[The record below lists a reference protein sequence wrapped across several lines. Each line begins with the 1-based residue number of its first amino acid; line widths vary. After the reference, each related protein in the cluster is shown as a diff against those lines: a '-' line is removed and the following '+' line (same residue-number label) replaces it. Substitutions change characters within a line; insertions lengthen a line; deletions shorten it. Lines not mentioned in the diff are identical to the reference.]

1 MNQPSPII
9 GFPCSITTRY
19 NRLLGCDGKA
29 VDRIARSEQ
38 SSITDFNL
46 AFFKEA
52 QMFRSLCGFVFFAA
66 VLCLPGPQCAGQ
78 EVPKHI
84 QKQQERYTISLD
96 LEFSRKNANV
106 MEDTLS
112 VLFGIDPNAYATGFL
127 VGEGRVLTAYH
138 VVSGNLSDAKKI
150 NLGFKAKDELN
161 VKVYVNGCRATVLK
175 VDEAADL
182 ALLEIC
188 GSQKARTPIF
198 QIAPG
203 KDEKLLLIARP
214 HGNKMVS
221 RGVLHGSYT
230 LRGQEYWS
238 AKLASRDGYSGSP
251 VYNDKA
257 EIIGVFTGYDRIQ
270 DVALISPAIKVQKL
284 LEDLNSSSKP

>member
-1 MNQPSPII
+1 M
-9 GFPCSITTRY
+9 
-19 NRLLGCDGKA
+19 
-29 VDRIARSEQ
+29 VRS
-38 SSITDFNL
+38 FC
-46 AFFKEA
+46 A
-52 QMFRSLCGFVFFAA
+52 FVFLAI
-66 VLCLPGPQCAGQ
+66 VLGLPGSQCAGQ
-78 EVPKHI
+78 EVLKHV

-270 DVALISPAIKVQKL
+270 DVALISPAIKVQKF

>member
-1 MNQPSPII
+1 M
-9 GFPCSITTRY
+9 
-19 NRLLGCDGKA
+19 
-29 VDRIARSEQ
+29 VRS
-38 SSITDFNL
+38 FC
-46 AFFKEA
+46 A
-52 QMFRSLCGFVFFAA
+52 FVFFAV
-66 VLCLPGPQCAGQ
+66 VLCWPEPQCAGQ
-78 EVPKHI
+78 EIPKRV

-96 LEFSRKNANV
+96 LEFSRKNGNV
-106 MEDTLS
+106 MEDALS

-127 VGEGRVLTAYH
+127 VGDGRVLTAYH

-150 NLGFKAKDELN
+150 NLGFKPKDELQ
-161 VKVYVNGCRATVLK
+161 VKVYVNGCRATILK
-175 VDEAADL
+175 VDEDADL

-238 AKLASRDGYSGSP
+238 AKLGSRDGYSGSP

-270 DVALISPAIKVQKL
+270 DVALISPAVKAQKL